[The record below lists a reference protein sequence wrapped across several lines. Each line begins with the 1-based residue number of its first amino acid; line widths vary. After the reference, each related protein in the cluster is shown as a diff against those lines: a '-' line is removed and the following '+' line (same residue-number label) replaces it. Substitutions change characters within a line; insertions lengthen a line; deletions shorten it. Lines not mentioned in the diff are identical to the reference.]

1 MNGRRGKP
9 SFREIL
15 ETRENALD
23 AVNIWLSKPSYVKCL
38 KISRKIPLYEW
49 LNDFFGVHITY
60 RGEALLRGEN
70 CSKLF
75 VWVNHFPI
83 LLHAIIQLRFQY
95 MPLLF
100 PVSNK
105 LIPRKC
111 EVNPNNALSL
121 DKIGC
126 GSAKKKKILWLFF
139 SLCTHLALSLDKIGC
154 GSE

>member
-9 SFREIL
+9 SFRELL

-49 LNDFFGVHITY
+49 LNDFSGSI
-60 RGEALLRGEN
+60 LRIEEKHYWGGEN

-75 VWVNHFPI
+75 LWVNHSPI
-83 LLHAIIQLRFQY
+83 LLHAIIQPRFQY

-126 GSAKKKKILWLFF
+126 GSAKKEKILWLFF